1 MPSGDQVARGCPRPV
16 TRVKLICS
24 DPSPTRP
31 GGGRVLG
38 KLALKYRW
46 LSAAVVTPPPPPQDS
61 PAQLRVECPFT
72 DPVYVVTASIAL
84 RS

>member
-1 MPSGDQVARGCPRPV
+1 MPSGDQFACGCPRPV

-38 KLALKYRW
+38 KLAIKYRW
-46 LSAAVVTPPPPPQDS
+46 LSVAVVTIPPQDS
-61 PAQLRVECPFT
+61 PAQLRVERPFS